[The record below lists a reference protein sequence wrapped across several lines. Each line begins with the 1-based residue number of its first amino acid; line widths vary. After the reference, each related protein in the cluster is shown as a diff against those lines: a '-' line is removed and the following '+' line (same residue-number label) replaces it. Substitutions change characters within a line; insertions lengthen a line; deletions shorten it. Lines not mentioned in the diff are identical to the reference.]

1 MANQD
6 NYWLRK
12 QKMSRR
18 TWLRGSGAAVAGAS
32 ALALVGCGDDDTSS
46 NSTVTNTPAAA
57 GGSGTAVATATAA
70 PEGKPGGELRV
81 AVDRDPVSLDPH
93 IEASYRTMWA
103 IGGAYN
109 RVLGLSSDLV
119 IGPELA
125 ASREQSDDTTLLLH
139 VQPGV
144 KFQDMAPVSG
154 RAMTADDIKYS
165 IDRIRTNKPEFQR
178 QYMFEAIDSMTV
190 VDPATLK
197 IKLKQPFAP
206 LLAYLANPFTCV
218 APKELVDSAGDLRTQ
233 AIGTGPF
240 MLKEVQK
247 GVSYKSVRNPTYWE
261 KNRPYLDAYTLSV
274 VPDDSSRVSAFQ
286 AKQLDME
293 IMTPDAANGF
303 KNDSS
308 VALEQSTQ
316 GGWFSLRF
324 NCTKPPFN
332 DPRVR
337 KAFDLCLD
345 RKQIIDLT
353 LGGVGSQ
360 MGPIAPGLAEWA
372 MPDADLMK
380 RPGYRSNKDQ
390 DIADAKKL
398 LEQTGNANTEFEYL
412 FYTPAAIN
420 EQVAVVVQQ
429 QLQKAGIKVKLNK
442 QEYAAWIPLT
452 LQKNYQVTGTSSGF
466 RDNPDEYLYA
476 LFFSTASRND
486 TGYNNP
492 DMDKELELQRTQ
504 LDESARKKTV
514 LDLQAKLLD
523 EVPNSWIYTETV
535 MEPRYK
541 YVKGYDVTYAHN
553 RTREFVRAWFDK

>member
-1 MANQD
+1 MANHD

-12 QKMSRR
+12 QQLSRR
-18 TWLRGSGAAVAGAS
+18 TWLRGSGAAVVGAS
-32 ALALVGCGDDDTSS
+32 AFALVGCGDDDD
-46 NSTVTNTPAAA
+46 STGKATNTPS
-57 GGSGTAVATATAA
+57 GGSGAGTAVATATSA

-93 IEASYRTMWA
+93 IEASYRTQWA

-109 RVLGLSSDLV
+109 RVLSLSSDLV

-125 ASREQSDDTTLLLH
+125 ASREQKDDTTLVLH

-144 KFQDMAPVSG
+144 KFHDMPPVNG
-154 RAMTADDIKYS
+154 RDMTAEDIKWS
-165 IDRIRTNKPEFQR
+165 LDRIRTDKPEFQR

-190 VDPATLK
+190 VDPATLS

-261 KNRPYLDAYTLSV
+261 KNRPYLDAYTLAV
-274 VPDDSSRVSAFQ
+274 IPDDSSRVAAFK
-286 AKQLDME
+286 AKQLDIELMA
-293 IMTPDAANGF
+293 PDAADGF
-303 KNDSS
+303 KSDNS
-308 VALEQSTQ
+308 VTIGESTQ
-316 GGWFSLRF
+316 GGWFSLRY

-332 DPRVR
+332 DARVR

-360 MGPIAPGLAEWA
+360 MGPIAAGLSDWA
-372 MPDADLMK
+372 IPQADLLK
-380 RPGYRSNKDQ
+380 LPSYRPNKDQ

-398 LEQTGNANTEFEYL
+398 LEQTGNSNIEFEYL

-452 LQKNYQVTGTSSGF
+452 LQKNYQLTGTSSGF
-466 RDNPDEYLYA
+466 RDNPDEYTYA
-476 LFFSTASRND
+476 LFFTGASRND
-486 TGYNNP
+486 TGYSNP
-492 DMDKELELQRTQ
+492 DMDKILELQRTQ
-504 LDESARKKTV
+504 LDDATRKATV
-514 LDLQAKLLD
+514 LDIQKKLLD

-535 MEPRYK
+535 KEPRYN
-541 YVKGYDVTYAHN
+541 YVKGFTPTYQHN